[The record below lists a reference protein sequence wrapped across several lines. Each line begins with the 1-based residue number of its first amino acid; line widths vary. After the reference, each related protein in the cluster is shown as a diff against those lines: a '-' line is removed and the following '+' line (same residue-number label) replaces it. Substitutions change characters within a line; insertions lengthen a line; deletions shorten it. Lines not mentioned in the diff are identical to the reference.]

1 MRAYDGDMDGRHD
14 RGSATLDWVQI
25 PALRLLVALT
35 DAGSLGVA
43 ARRVD
48 VAQPNASRSI
58 TMLERR
64 TGLKLLDR
72 TPQGSTLTQE
82 GRLLAEWARDVVES
96 VDRLAS
102 GTLAL
107 SGTGKGRLSMGASHT
122 VAEHLAPLWISQLN
136 HTHPQIRVVLEMQN
150 SERVIAGVTAGDYE
164 IGFVESPSVPAHLH
178 QAVITE
184 DPLELVVA
192 PDHPW
197 AERGEWARPG
207 DRAQRSEQGGSQLSR
222 GVALTELAQAP
233 LVIREPGSG
242 TRALV
247 DRVLAPFD
255 PVRPITE
262 LNSTAAIIRAVRA
275 GAGPA
280 ILSRLAVTEEL
291 AEGQL
296 VRVPVRDGRLTR
308 ELRAVWTGPSRL
320 VGAAARMLETA
331 VSPPRGPRTG
341 LGRQ

>member
-1 MRAYDGDMDGRHD
+1 MRAYDGDMDETAD

-43 ARRVD
+43 ARRVNI
-48 VAQPNASRSI
+48 AQPNASRII

-64 TGLKLLDR
+64 TGLKVLDR
-72 TPQGSTLTQE
+72 APQGSTLTQE
-82 GRLLAEWARDVVES
+82 GRLLAEWARDVVDS

-107 SGTGKGRLSMGASHT
+107 AGTGKGRLSMGASHT

-150 SERVIAGVTAGDYE
+150 SERVLSGVTSGDYE
-164 IGFVESPSVPAHLH
+164 IGFIESPTVPAHLH
-178 QAVITE
+178 QAVIAE

-192 PDHPW
+192 PGHPW
-197 AERGEWARPG
+197 AAHHDPSAARSAP
-207 DRAQRSEQGGSQLSR
+207 RAIPL
-222 GVALTELAQAP
+222 AELAQTP

-291 AEGQL
+291 ADGQL
-296 VRVPVRDGRLTR
+296 VRVPVSDGQLTR
-308 ELRAVWTGPSRL
+308 ELRAVWTGPSTL

-331 VSPPRGPRTG
+331 LSPREDR
-341 LGRQ
+341 R

>member
-1 MRAYDGDMDGRHD
+1 M
-14 RGSATLDWVQI
+14 DWVQI

-72 TPQGSTLTQE
+72 APQGSTLTQE

-164 IGFVESPSVPAHLH
+164 IGFIESPSVPAHLH

-197 AERGEWARPG
+197 AERGEWAYPG
-207 DRAQRSEQGGSQLSR
+207 DGAQHREDPRHPEWAQHREQGGSQLSR
-222 GVALTELAQAP
+222 GVTLTELAQTP

-280 ILSRLAVTEEL
+280 LLSRLAVTEEL

-296 VRVPVRDGRLTR
+296 VGVPVRDGRLTR

-331 VSPPRGPRTG
+331 VSPLRSPRTG

>member
-58 TMLERR
+58 AMLERR

-72 TPQGSTLTQE
+72 APQGSTLTQE
-82 GRLLAEWARDVVES
+82 GRLLAQWAREVVES

-122 VAEHLAPLWISQLN
+122 VAEHLAPLWISRLN

-164 IGFVESPSVPAHLH
+164 IGFIESPSVPAHLH

-192 PDHPW
+192 PNHPW
-197 AERGEWARPG
+197 AEHREWARPG
-207 DRAQRSEQGGSQLSR
+207 DGAQRSGQGGSPGGR
-222 GVALTELAQAP
+222 GVALTELAETP

-296 VRVPVRDGRLTR
+296 VRVPVRDSRLTR

-331 VSPPRGPRTG
+331 VSPLRGPRTG